1 MDGPDTILNHAA
13 RHLPA
18 QALVMA
24 VRRGRYVEGGL
35 RVAPAELIDSKG
47 ELVTIRQAMQAR
59 TLPSKKKTE
68 DGALLGLGIALSYV
82 SLSL

>member
-1 MDGPDTILNHAA
+1 
-13 RHLPA
+13 
-18 QALVMA
+18 MA

-47 ELVTIRQAMQAR
+47 ELVTIRQAVQAR
-59 TLPSKKKTE
+59 ALPSKKKTE
-68 DGALLGLGIALSYV
+68 DGALLGLGTALSYV